1 MADKKKL
8 FVSKENYETCY
19 RILITSQ
26 VESVAEQR
34 NLNDVLTVFEKAGQV
49 VGEEVSGL
57 PRMYSITEPTTMHLN
72 AVQARTLKQH
82 VDKGINRFQTWAV
95 RGLPDLM
102 DAL

>member
-1 MADKKKL
+1 MADKKGIL
-8 FVSKENYETCY
+8 ISKADYEIIY

-34 NLNDVLTVFEKAGQV
+34 NLNDALNLLEEAGEI
-49 VGEEVSGL
+49 VGDEVPGL
-57 PRMYSITEPTTMHLN
+57 PRMYSIQEPATMHFD

-82 VDKGINRFQTWAV
+82 VDKGIGRFQTWAV